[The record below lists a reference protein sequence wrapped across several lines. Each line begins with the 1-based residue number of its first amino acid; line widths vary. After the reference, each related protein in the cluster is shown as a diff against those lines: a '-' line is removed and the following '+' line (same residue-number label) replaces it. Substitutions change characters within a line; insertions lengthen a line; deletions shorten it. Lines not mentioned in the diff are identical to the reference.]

1 MFLLGEYYEM
11 SGKRD
16 MAAIWYKK
24 AALEAECYVCISY
37 GGEAALGRAQEVT
50 GNDTTS

>member
-1 MFLLGEYYEM
+1 M
-11 SGKRD
+11 SGKCPE
-16 MAAIWYKK
+16 AAFWYKK

-37 GGEAALGRAQEVT
+37 GGEAALRRAQEVT